1 MIIHKC
7 DRCGAECTPHE
18 TAGYEFCDRCYDR
31 FIDFI
36 NMLDCTPEGVR
47 NILVEHGQRDN
58 RFHLGETI
66 KYSPSEVMEILKG
79 ELK

>member
-7 DRCGAECTPHE
+7 DRCGCECRPH
-18 TAGYEFCDRCYDR
+18 TIGDYDFCDMCYQG
-31 FIDFI
+31 FVDFI
-36 NMLDCTPEGVR
+36 NMRDCSPEGVFHQ
-47 NILVEHGQRDN
+47 LVEYGQHDN

-79 ELK
+79 EI